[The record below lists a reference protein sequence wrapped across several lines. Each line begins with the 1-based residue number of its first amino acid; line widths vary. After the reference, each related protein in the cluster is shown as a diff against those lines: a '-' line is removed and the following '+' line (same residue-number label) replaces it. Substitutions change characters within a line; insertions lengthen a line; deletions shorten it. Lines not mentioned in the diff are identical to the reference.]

1 MYIVSRK
8 AVGTHWIVPLGTKA
22 LCWERL
28 SQVGAG
34 VWKGAHVVSSLSCE
48 VFGKLVFAE
57 CTAVLTVQTALFA
70 NREHIAASVRH
81 SITPWI
87 DPLVFRFSDSK
98 REREIFLSGLDIHCS
113 IQGLLRPLEAK
124 HATEALLKGSGEG
137 AERKEERKRQL
148 QWKAFL

>member
-22 LCWERL
+22 LCLERL

-34 VWKGAHVVSSLSCE
+34 VWKGAHVVSLSLLRSLRKADVCW
-48 VFGKLVFAE
+48 VHG
-57 CTAVLTVQTALFA
+57 CPHCPNSSLFA

-81 SITPWI
+81 SIMPWM

-113 IQGLLRPLEAK
+113 IQGLIRPLEAK
-124 HATEALLKGSGEG
+124 HATEALLKGSGKG
-137 AERKEERKRQL
+137 AERKEERKR
-148 QWKAFL
+148 